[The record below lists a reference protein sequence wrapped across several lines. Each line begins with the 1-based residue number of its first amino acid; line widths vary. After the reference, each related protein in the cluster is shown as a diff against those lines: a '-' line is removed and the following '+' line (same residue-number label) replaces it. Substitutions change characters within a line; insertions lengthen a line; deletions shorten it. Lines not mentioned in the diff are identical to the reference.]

1 MQTAHAGD
9 VGLDTPSELAARL
22 TVARSS
28 LAPQVPCAVWQA
40 GYVRIGRYLDALGID
55 PAAHEALIRKV
66 LADAAGSSET
76 EFISVAL
83 TALQRRLDGGEMESQ
98 RITTAASPPPMPA
111 IERSHM
117 RPLPLRR
124 RQLRDIWSHHL
135 EPGAIA
141 ILRVIESFH
150 RTLRLLTS

>member
-1 MQTAHAGD
+1 MQTAHAGGA
-9 VGLDTPSELAARL
+9 GLDTPSELAARL

-40 GYVRIGRYLDALGID
+40 AYVRIGRYLDALGID

-76 EFISVAL
+76 DFISVAL
-83 TALQRRLDGGEMESQ
+83 AALQRRLDGGETESQ
-98 RITTAASPPPMPA
+98 PITTVASSPPMPA

-124 RQLRDIWSHHL
+124 RQLRDVWDRHL
-135 EPGAIA
+135 EPVAIA
-141 ILRVIESFH
+141 MLRVIENFY